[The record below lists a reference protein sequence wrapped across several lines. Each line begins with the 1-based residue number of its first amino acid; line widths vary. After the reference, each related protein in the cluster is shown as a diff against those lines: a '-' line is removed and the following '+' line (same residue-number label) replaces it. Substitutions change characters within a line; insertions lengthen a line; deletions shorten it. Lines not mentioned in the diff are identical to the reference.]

1 MKKLLSLLVLFAATM
16 LQPTPLL
23 AAPHITGTPYTEAT
37 QRSGLVLDQII
48 KVNNYW
54 QAHNTPYV
62 RSFWDHAAYH
72 TGNMEAYRLTGRAD
86 WYAYTDKWCLDRE

>member
-1 MKKLLSLLVLFAATM
+1 MKTSTKLLFIIYHLLFIISAPASLFANQTDD
-16 LQPTPLL
+16 
-23 AAPHITGTPYTEAT
+23 AA
-37 QRSGLVLDQII
+37 RVLEQII

-72 TGNMEAYRLTGRAD
+72 TGNMEVLQEVDNEFVMKYCRIL
-86 WYAYTDKWCLDRE
+86 